1 MSDTFLTQKEVIGI
15 HDIIN
20 GCGLGASL
28 KEALVTNIT
37 LSTDLS
43 ATFSSRK
50 LDLSTA
56 FGSSNHIAI
65 RVSPTIAFE
74 AGYEINAQYILR
86 SKSSNVDISS
96 MESVI
101 DYIEN
106 GEFNIEIEY
115 THPDENYND
124 NWSIKVYEEDLLNE
138 ITELAGEGDF
148 DEEDDFAD
156 GGYFINEAFSFS
168 CEAACEELSEDLLFS
183 LTPTYSVKTHG
194 ITEDFAQHVHDEL
207 RKSAVEF
214 YKKLINK

>member
-43 ATFSSRK
+43 ATFSS
-50 LDLSTA
+50 
-56 FGSSNHIAI
+56 SNHIAI

-74 AGYEINAQYILR
+74 AGYEMNAQYILR

-156 GGYFINEAFSFS
+156 GGYSINEAFSFS

-194 ITEDFAQHVHDEL
+194 ITVMPV
-207 RKSAVEF
+207 S
-214 YKKLINK
+214 